1 MGCEAGRGWQLELT
15 GGRARLEQAEEWERQ
30 WGRGEHRGG
39 RPWAE
44 WPGCWGCW
52 GSCWRAGGGV
62 HQFLG
67 EADEVDWVL
76 PGWLI
81 ELAEWEAWGWGLG

>member
-1 MGCEAGRGWQLELT
+1 M
-15 GGRARLEQAEEWERQ
+15 
-30 WGRGEHRGG
+30 
-39 RPWAE
+39 
-44 WPGCWGCW
+44 
-52 GSCWRAGGGV
+52 

-76 PGWLI
+76 PGWLM

>member
-1 MGCEAGRGWQLELT
+1 M
-15 GGRARLEQAEEWERQ
+15 EQAEERERQ
-30 WGRGEHRGG
+30 WGGGERRGA

-44 WPGCWGCW
+44 WPGCW

-62 HQFLG
+62 HQLLG

-76 PGWLI
+76 PGWLM
-81 ELAEWEAWGWGLG
+81 ELAEWEAWGWGLGDHSSKAGMSRENGIASCL